1 MWNSFKIFS
10 YIIRQDYYWINIK
23 NFIGTIFYIA
33 DVQDPIVLREKRK
46 ISFAMEGIARVFLR
60 KMMGISLPL
69 TFLIFF
75 NKSLLNLKR

>member
-46 ISFAMEGIARVFLR
+46 ISFANEGAAGMFLR
-60 KMMGISLPL
+60 KMLGISLPL
-69 TFLIFF
+69 IFLIFF
-75 NKSLLNLKR
+75 NKSLLQ